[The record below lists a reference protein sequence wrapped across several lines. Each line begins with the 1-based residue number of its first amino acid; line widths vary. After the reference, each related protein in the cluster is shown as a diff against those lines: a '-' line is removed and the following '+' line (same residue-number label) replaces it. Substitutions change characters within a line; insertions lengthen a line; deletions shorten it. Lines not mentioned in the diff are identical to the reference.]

1 MAAENSDRNIYT
13 RIFQKLQKVIP
24 ALSDIEE
31 RGKSVIPNFMA
42 LNLDVIHKRSSRII
56 IALSHYYKH
65 SSGDLIPDPDMEIAV
80 YPAQKLAEALTYQ
93 DSDCYRRVYGDDGA
107 TEDIKAK
114 KELNVFLDQWLSN
127 LIEQGHHIKVESE
140 ADGGE

>member
-80 YPAQKLAEALTYQ
+80 YPGQELAEALTYQ
-93 DSDCYRRVYGDDGA
+93 DSDCYRRVYADNNT

-114 KELNVFLDQWLSN
+114 KELNTFLEQWLSN
-127 LIEQGHHIKVESE
+127 LIEQGHHIKIEPE
-140 ADGGE
+140 ADDGE

>member
-13 RIFQKLQKVIP
+13 RIFQKLQKIIP

-31 RGKSVIPNFMA
+31 RGKSVMPNFMA
-42 LNLDVIHKRSSRII
+42 LNLDVIRKRSSRII

-80 YPAQKLAEALTYQ
+80 YPAQELAEALTYQ
-93 DSDCYRRVYGDDGA
+93 DCDCYRRVYGEDGA

-114 KELNVFLDQWLSN
+114 KELNAFLDQWLTN
-127 LIEQGHHIKVESE
+127 LIDQGHHIKVEPE
-140 ADGGE
+140 ADDGE